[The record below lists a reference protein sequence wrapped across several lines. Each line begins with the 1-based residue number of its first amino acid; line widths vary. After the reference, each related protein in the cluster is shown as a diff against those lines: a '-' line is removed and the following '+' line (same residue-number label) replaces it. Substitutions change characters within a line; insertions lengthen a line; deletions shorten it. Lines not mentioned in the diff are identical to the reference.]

1 MTREDEDP
9 GNWLDEHGDA
19 LFAYALTRVRQ
30 SAAAEDLV
38 QETLLAALEGLARF
52 QGGATTRTWLVSIL
66 KNKIVDRVR
75 KLRREDPL
83 DPALIDE
90 QEWRAKFDGTDHW
103 AAAPNDWG
111 DPSAVLE
118 NKAMAAALMACIDKL
133 PEQLRTLIIMRDID
147 GYETQELLDMLNIS
161 SASNLWV
168 MLSRSREKLRGC
180 MEKNWFQKG
189 SR

>member
-1 MTREDEDP
+1 MTGANGDP
-9 GNWLDEHGDA
+9 ENWLDEHGDA
-19 LFAYALTRVRQ
+19 LYAYALTRVRQ
-30 SAAAEDLV
+30 GAAAEDLV
-38 QETLLAALEGLARF
+38 QETLLAAFEGLARF
-52 QGGATTRTWLVSIL
+52 QGGASTRTWLVSIL

-75 KLRREDPL
+75 KLRREEPL

-103 AAAPNDWG
+103 IVAPNDWG

-118 NKAMAAALMACIDKL
+118 TKAMGAALMTCIDKL

-147 GYETQELLDMLNIS
+147 GYESQELLDILNIS
-161 SASNLWV
+161 SAGNLWV
-168 MLSRSREKLRGC
+168 MLSRSREKLRTC
-180 MEKNWFQKG
+180 MEKTWFQEG